1 MSMATI
7 TKTASG
13 TWKALVRRRGYPQEI
28 KTFPKKS
35 QAEDWGRDIEN
46 QMVRGLYISRSN
58 AERLLVADALDRYLK
73 EVTTTK
79 KASTQNRERFRYE
92 TLREFFGKYSIAAI
106 TPDVVA
112 KFRDARLSAGLSNN
126 SVRLELALLSH
137 VYSVAIKEWGLGLT
151 INPVQLI
158 RKPSPG
164 PARNR
169 RLLDSESDQL
179 LAAVAEHSNPM
190 LLWVVVLAI
199 ETGMRLSELITLT
212 REQVDIGRRIVRL
225 TDTKN
230 GSARTVPLTD
240 TACAVMKDALAHP
253 IRPIDTNLIFFG
265 EPGKDGKRRPYLF
278 NSVWQRIV
286 KKVGIEDFRFHDLRH
301 EAVSRFF
308 EAGLTDVEVSTI
320 SGHKSMQMLRRY
332 AHLRAENLISKLDQ
346 GMAQRA

>member
-1 MSMATI
+1 MATI

-13 TWKALVRRRGYPQEI
+13 TWKVLIRRRGYPTEI

-35 QAEDWGRDIEN
+35 QAEDWARDIEN

-58 AERLLVADALDRYLK
+58 AERMLVADALDRYLK

-79 KASTQNRERFRYE
+79 KASTQSRERFRYE
-92 TLREFFGKYSIAAI
+92 TLREFFGKYSVAAV
-106 TPDVVA
+106 TPDIVA
-112 KFRDARLSAGLSNN
+112 RFRDARLAEGLSNN
-126 SVRLELALLSH
+126 SVRLELALLGH
-137 VYSVAIKEWGLGLT
+137 LYSVAIKEWGLGL
-151 INPVQLI
+151 IVNPVHLI

-164 PARNR
+164 AARDR
-169 RLLDSESDQL
+169 RLQDDESDQL
-179 LAAVAEHSNPM
+179 LAAIAAHSNPM

-212 REQVDIGRRIVRL
+212 REQVDIGRRIIRL
-225 TDTKN
+225 SDTKN

-240 TACAVMKDALAHP
+240 TASAVMKDAIANP
-253 IRPIDTNLIFFG
+253 IRPIDTDLIFFG
-265 EPGKDGKRRPYLF
+265 EPGRDGKRKPYVF
-278 NSVWQRIV
+278 NSVWQRV
-286 KKVGIEDFRFHDLRH
+286 LKKIGIEDFRFHDLRH

-308 EAGLTDVEVSTI
+308 EAGLSDVEVSTI

-332 AHLRAENLISKLDQ
+332 AHLRATNLIDKLDR